1 METAGESRRQGSST
15 ADGGAC
21 SVLGCGFPGVCLS
34 IHPDPNP
41 LLVLGHG
48 FDLQSYS
55 TNENGPFR
63 VLFIGGDGV
72 LIKINQPVEITA
84 SRQTVTLIADHFGDQ
99 IVGLYK
105 ACTGR
110 FLLSQ

>member
-1 METAGESRRQGSST
+1 LQRKKLETIGNSS
-15 ADGGAC
+15 
-21 SVLGCGFPGVCLS
+21 
-34 IHPDPNP
+34 
-41 LLVLGHG
+41 
-48 FDLQSYS
+48 
-55 TNENGPFR
+55 FR
-63 VLFIGGDGV
+63 IGGDGV

>member
-1 METAGESRRQGSST
+1 
-15 ADGGAC
+15 
-21 SVLGCGFPGVCLS
+21 LK
-34 IHPDPNP
+34 P
-41 LLVLGHG
+41 LKFQASG
-48 FDLQSYS
+48 
-55 TNENGPFR
+55 
-63 VLFIGGDGV
+63 IGGDGV